1 MGWEVTPTR
10 AVREDM
16 KIFLIVLICVILAW
30 LVYSLFFKKRKTSVI
45 SSCSFCGNESRY
57 GYAEYPRDIKG
68 SRPVCRKCLVSR
80 LEEDYSDFSGRAVVF
95 QPISGTAGYI
105 FHRIKDW
112 EKSFRESKIDDDARS
127 YLLRMDTACHDC
139 GQRANFLWIESNGL
153 TQYNFGNIL
162 KKGFAETLLPMN
174 PKPISLCGR
183 CCVTR
188 IAKELEENEITYLEV
203 VAPKGTEDGFVMP
216 MAY

>member
-1 MGWEVTPTR
+1 
-10 AVREDM
+10 M
-16 KIFLIVLICVILAW
+16 KAFLLILICVILAW
-30 LVYSLFFKKRKTSVI
+30 LAYSFFLKKRKTSAI
-45 SSCSFCGNESRY
+45 SRCSLCENEPTY
-57 GYAEYPRDIKG
+57 GYSEYQTG
-68 SRPVCRKCLVSR
+68 TQETRPFCRKCLVSR
-80 LEEDYSDFSGRAVVF
+80 LEDDYSGFSGRAVVF

-139 GQRANFLWIESNGL
+139 GQKANFLWIESNGL

-162 KKGFAETLLPMN
+162 RKGFAETLLPMN

-183 CCVTR
+183 CCVAR
-188 IAKELEENEITYLEV
+188 IGKQLEEKEITYHEV
-203 VAPKGTEDGFVMP
+203 VSPRGAEDGFVMP